1 MKLKTEFITY
11 KTGQNYVAVT
21 AQEDNDV
28 LNGMVRSNETAD
40 FIFRQLMEET
50 TEEQIVAALLN
61 EYDVPEDV
69 AAKDVHRIIEI
80 YRDEGLLDD

>member
-1 MKLKTEFITY
+1 MKLKTEFITQ

-21 AQEDNDV
+21 AQGDNDV
-28 LNGMVRSNETAD
+28 LNGMVRNNETAD

-50 TEEQIVAALLN
+50 TEEQIVAALLA

-69 AAKDVHRIIEI
+69 AARDVHKVIEI